1 MVPGTR
7 SDHSAY
13 SLNLDNPTAMT
24 EPIASSIKGAPA
36 QSISD
41 SAELS
46 IPDKA
51 PDWFDWILRA
61 AIVLALTAI
70 VIVTFR
76 GRVFEPLLR
85 SATLHDWAHV
95 VVRPSIIWILMGT
108 VLLVFRTMLWF
119 SYRPFASATKANAP
133 RLTVVIPAY
142 NEGAMVEHTID
153 SVAAAD
159 YPRDRLEI
167 FVVDDGSR
175 DDTWEH
181 IQRAAQRHPNV
192 VTTLQFP
199 ENRGKRAALAAGFR
213 RARGEVV
220 VTIDSDCA
228 IEKTT
233 LLAITGPFREPSVG
247 AVAGKVSVY
256 NRRKGLIPRML
267 HTRFTL
273 SFDMLR
279 AIQSTYRTVYC
290 CPGALSAYRLS
301 VVRQVLDRW
310 ESQSFLGAPSTYGE
324 DRSMTNFVL
333 DAGYDTVYQQSAVV
347 HTLVPETYKKLCK
360 MYLRWDR
367 SYIREE
373 LRFALIVWKR
383 PLKSMLMSFVDSTI
397 TNLRY
402 PVGYA
407 ILALFILTTISEPS
421 AFLRMMLAICVM
433 ASFYMLYYLRSER
446 SWDIVYGVLYAYF
459 SFFALFWIFPY
470 ALLTVRSRG
479 WLTR

>member
-153 SVAAAD
+153 SVGPTAVM
-159 YPRDRLEI
+159 
-167 FVVDDGSR
+167 FDDFIG
-175 DDTWEH
+175 DFGH
-181 IQRAAQRHPNV
+181 
-192 VTTLQFP
+192 
-199 ENRGKRAALAAGFR
+199 G
-213 RARGEVV
+213 
-220 VTIDSDCA
+220 
-228 IEKTT
+228 
-233 LLAITGPFREPSVG
+233 
-247 AVAGKVSVY
+247 
-256 NRRKGLIPRML
+256 
-267 HTRFTL
+267 
-273 SFDMLR
+273 
-279 AIQSTYRTVYC
+279 
-290 CPGALSAYRLS
+290 
-301 VVRQVLDRW
+301 
-310 ESQSFLGAPSTYGE
+310 
-324 DRSMTNFVL
+324 
-333 DAGYDTVYQQSAVV
+333 DAS
-347 HTLVPETYKKLCK
+347 
-360 MYLRWDR
+360 
-367 SYIREE
+367 
-373 LRFALIVWKR
+373 
-383 PLKSMLMSFVDSTI
+383 
-397 TNLRY
+397 
-402 PVGYA
+402 
-407 ILALFILTTISEPS
+407 
-421 AFLRMMLAICVM
+421 
-433 ASFYMLYYLRSER
+433 
-446 SWDIVYGVLYAYF
+446 
-459 SFFALFWIFPY
+459 
-470 ALLTVRSRG
+470 
-479 WLTR
+479 